1 MPQRL
6 LSIIAW
12 SMEYFWNCVAGILFA
27 WLSYFADL
35 QGAIYVM
42 LSAFLFDLL
51 LGIWASVK
59 IDKHR
64 FRMDKFFTAIARLI
78 LSCILIMLLFAMG
91 KEMHLGKDLY
101 NVAAWLVTGF
111 VGFSAAENAYKI
123 TGGKIF
129 LLLKSFI
136 SKKVKDNT
144 GIDINTA
151 DEPNS

>member
-1 MPQRL
+1 MPQRF
-6 LSIIAW
+6 LSILTW
-12 SMEYFWNCVAGILFA
+12 SMEHYWNFMAGLLFA
-27 WLSYFADL
+27 WLSYFTEL
-35 QGAIYVM
+35 QGTIHVM
-42 LSAFLFDLL
+42 LAAFVFDLM

-59 IDKHR
+59 IDKQR
-64 FRMDKFFTAIARLI
+64 FKMDKFFTAIFRLI
-78 LSCILIMLLFAMG
+78 LSCVLIMLLFAMG

-101 NVAAWLVTGF
+101 NIAAWLVTGF

-151 DEPNS
+151 DEPNR